1 MTGLQESVTVGV
13 NQDGQGP
20 LVINF
25 VKNLSLE
32 QTVHKNVEQTV
43 STLLVIM

>member
-20 LVINF
+20 LVIN
-25 VKNLSLE
+25 
-32 QTVHKNVEQTV
+32 V
-43 STLLVIM
+43 SMCDFIYIYIWYDMV